1 MAWVAAC
8 VPCRQLFFV
17 SALLVV
23 RTAALS
29 VPARAPSYGT
39 AVATDQAA
47 YTSDAFWELVS
58 DGIPGVE
65 TDPALERFRG
75 FVHNLRTAAP
85 GEVIT
90 RENGQELLAQ
100 YVFPGIDDD
109 RTPFPDP
116 GVNQLE
122 QTLTELAPV
131 AREELDELLRRT
143 PLTADD
149 GPRYEGEED
158 EGWNRAAWYGW
169 QFMSLRDAKSSMP
182 KTIRALA
189 DGVPLAHRFI
199 GVARQRRHCRGT
211 LHSDQRNYLLS
222 TLVGLRVPTDGVC
235 GLVVPGGRRGLT
247 PPAISSLRVARDSQF
262 ACSRSPCVGT
272 PPCADDVPG
281 GGDVAFREDGVIVL
295 DNTFPHYV
303 YNDCSKD
310 RFVLM
315 TVHAQEQ

>member
-1 MAWVAAC
+1 MSLILAAC
-8 VPCRQLFFV
+8 LFP
-17 SALLVV
+17 ALLVA
-23 RTAALS
+23 RTAALA

-58 DGIPGVE
+58 SGIPGLE
-65 TDPALERFRG
+65 SDPALERFRG
-75 FVHNLRTAAP
+75 FVHNLRHATP
-85 GEVIT
+85 GKVVT

-100 YVFPGIDDD
+100 YVFPGIDDE
-109 RTPFPDP
+109 RTPFPEP
-116 GVNQLE
+116 GVLE
-122 QTLTELAPV
+122 ESLAALAPV
-131 AREELDELLRRT
+131 AREELVELLRRT

-182 KTIRALA
+182 RTIRALA
-189 DGVPLAHRFI
+189 DSVPLAHRFI
-199 GVARQRRHCRGT
+199 GVARQRCHCRGT

-222 TLVGLRVPTDGVC
+222 TLVGLRVPTDGRC
-235 GLVVPGGRRGLT
+235 GLVVPE
-247 PPAISSLRVARDSQF
+247 
-262 ACSRSPCVGT
+262 
-272 PPCADDVPG
+272 DVTG
-281 GGDVAFREDGVIVL
+281 GGDVAFEEDGVIVL

-303 YNDCSKD
+303 YNDSSED

-315 TVHAQEQ
+315 TVRHACAPSAEGRMGVPSAASAE